1 MKDLYPKT
9 GIGYWCDLFGY
20 TRQAWYKS
28 LDSRSKRACREEE
41 LLGLINRMRIEQ
53 PRLGTLKLQYLI
65 NKQSVHTGIEIGRD
79 ALYKLLRKHDLLVRR
94 RRRKRPLMT
103 DGNGRS
109 IYPDLRINL
118 KPTRK
123 NELWSTDITYLRL
136 PNSRFCY
143 GTFIVDE
150 WSHLI
155 VGSKVSRRM
164 TTADIIGGLSEAIN
178 SQCPNGSGFAGR
190 LIHHSDRGGQFKSHA
205 YLNLLKEN
213 GIRPSMTENGSAY
226 ENPVSERLNGIIKNE
241 LMGGRSFNTFR
252 QAVDCVAKAVEIYN
266 EKRPH
271 LSCGMLTPKE
281 AHISD
286 GSLVKLW
293 TQRKSNSS

>member
-1 MKDLYPKT
+1 L
-9 GIGYWCDLFGY
+9 
-20 TRQAWYKS
+20 RA
-28 LDSRSKRACREEE
+28 KREFREEAV
-41 LLGLINRMRIEQ
+41 LSLVHSIRIEQ
-53 PRLGTLKLQYLI
+53 PKIGTLKLQYLI
-65 NKQSVHTGIEIGRD
+65 NKQSGDTGIKIGRD
-79 ALYKLLRKHDLLVRR
+79 ALYKLLKKNGLLVRHR
-94 RRRKRPLMT
+94 KRKRPTMT

-118 KPTRK
+118 KTKRS

-143 GTFIVDE
+143 GTFIIDE

-164 TTADIIGGLSEAIN
+164 TTADIIGGLSQAIS
-178 SQCPNGSGFAGR
+178 SQCPSGLGFAGS
-190 LIHHSDRGGQFKSHA
+190 LIHHSDRGSQFKSHA

-241 LMGGRSFNTFR
+241 LMGGRCFNTFKE
-252 QAVDCVAKAVEIYN
+252 AVDCVAKAVEIYN

-281 AHISD
+281 AHMSD
-286 GSLVKLW
+286 GPLVKLW